1 MGVGNTLTLLNGR
14 RLVTNA
20 GYQTELLGGTFQQCR
35 LINLVP
41 TMGLDRVELLK
52 DGASAI
58 YGADAAGV
66 INNVI
71 ASDFVGLDIAYRQQ
85 SYDHFGAEDDRLS
98 LKYGIDLNGG
108 ATNISVMFDYYDR
121 CDFC

>member
-1 MGVGNTLTLLNGR
+1 M
-14 RLVTNA
+14 
-20 GYQTELLGGTFQQCR
+20 
-35 LINLVP
+35 
-41 TMGLDRVELLK
+41 
-52 DGASAI
+52 
-58 YGADAAGV
+58 
-66 INNVI
+66 I

-121 CDFC
+121 DAISASEDPRWGDSDHRKLIPAGSLWENDSSFNNRYSGKWAHLPEYLLLNELSFSHNDPAGINFL